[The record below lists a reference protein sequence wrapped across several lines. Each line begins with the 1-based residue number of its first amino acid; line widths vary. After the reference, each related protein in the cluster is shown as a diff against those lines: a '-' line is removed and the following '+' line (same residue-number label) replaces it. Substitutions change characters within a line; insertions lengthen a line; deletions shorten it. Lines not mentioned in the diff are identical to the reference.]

1 MAIILII
8 SKIIFA
14 FYLALPS
21 YSIISCNQSIQENQ
35 SEELVPAFPGAI
47 GGGMYTSGGRGGKV
61 IKVTNLNDSGPG
73 SLRDAVEQI
82 GPRTILFDIS
92 GNIKLES
99 PLHIKNGNLTIA
111 GQTAPGDGICIKG
124 HEVRI
129 NANNIIIRFIRFR
142 PGDIAGKEYDALTGM
157 GNKDIIIDH
166 CSMSWSTDETVSLYD
181 NENFTLQWSI
191 ISESLNNSVHSKG
204 PHGYGGIWGGKNAT
218 FAFNILAHHSSRN
231 PRLQGE
237 RKPFR
242 GEERAEIVN
251 NLIFNWGDKAIYGGE
266 NGVYNIINNIFIPGP
281 ASPKSKVVEILEP
294 YKPYGSYY
302 LQGNEIWVLGE
313 QLKQTP
319 KNITLPTSA
328 KAVNLVSNPNQLI
341 INTQANEVQDAY
353 NLMLSM
359 AGASLVRDAVDQRII
374 NEIINRS
381 FTYGNMG
388 IIDSQNDT
396 EGWPALKSLP
406 PLLDSDGDGIPDEW
420 ETKNG
425 LNPFDSIDGKT
436 FSLNRQYANL
446 EVYLNEI
453 VSNKF
458 KSLTN

>member
-1 MAIILII
+1 
-8 SKIIFA
+8 
-14 FYLALPS
+14 
-21 YSIISCNQSIQENQ
+21 
-35 SEELVPAFPGAI
+35 
-47 GGGMYTSGGRGGKV
+47 MYTTGGRGGKV

-73 SLRDAVEQI
+73 SLREAIQQDGA
-82 GPRTILFDIS
+82 RTILFDVS
-92 GNIKLES
+92 GTIELES
-99 PLHIKNGNLTIA
+99 PLHIENDNLTVA
-111 GQTAPGDGICIKG
+111 GQSAPGDGICIKG

-129 NANNIIIRFIRFR
+129 YANNIIIRFIRFR
-142 PGDIAGKEYDALTGM
+142 LGDIAGKEYDALTGM
-157 GNKDIIIDH
+157 GNKNIIVDH

-191 ISESLNNSVHSKG
+191 ISESLNNSVHRKG

-231 PRLQGE
+231 PRLQGTRYRLKDGQE
-237 RKPFR
+237 KT
-242 GEERAEIVN
+242 EIIN
-251 NLIFNWGDKAIYGGE
+251 NMVYNWGNKAIYGGE
-266 NGVYNIINNIFIPGP
+266 NGIYNIINNIFIPGP
-281 ASPKSKVVEILEP
+281 ASPKSKVAEILEP

-302 LQGNEIWVLGE
+302 LQGNEVWVSGE
-313 QLKQTP
+313 KIISSHE
-319 KNITLPTSA
+319 NVSLPSN
-328 KAVNLVSNPNQLI
+328 KHRIHLVSNQNQFL
-341 INTQANEVQDAY
+341 INTMAFEAQDAY
-353 NLMLSM
+353 GLMISK

-374 NEIINRS
+374 NEITNRS

-420 ETKNG
+420 ETKHG
-425 LNPFDSIDGKT
+425 LNPFDPTDGNK
-436 FSLNRQYANL
+436 FSLNSLYTNL

-458 KSLTN
+458 ESLTN